1 MNSERNRHELSTG
14 AVIALIGAGST
25 QRDVT
30 SILQKHARDLQLISL
45 PAATYNEAFGGDP
58 AAGTAKQL
66 KVQYHINGKPGEA
79 TFAENALIILPMP
92 K

>member
-1 MNSERNRHELSTG
+1 MT
-14 AVIALIGAGST
+14 A
-25 QRDVT
+25 
-30 SILQKHARDLQLISL
+30 ILQKHAHDLQLISL

-58 AAGTAKQL
+58 AAGTTKQL
-66 KVQYHINGKPGEA
+66 KVQYRINGKPGEA